1 MSKLNN
7 FPHLSRPITLAGL
20 TLKNRIFS
28 APTSVA
34 DLNDNECYTKE
45 NIEYYK
51 LRAAGGAAVVCIG
64 EIMVD
69 LENGRSHAKQIG
81 INEPKALSAFSNL
94 IDAVHSHGAAI
105 SAELDHGGALCAPA
119 FLGKNPKGPSAYVD
133 DWGDTIEEMTEEEI
147 YFAADKFA
155 EGAKNAKAMGF
166 DMVTLHGGH
175 GWLIHQFI
183 SPLTNFRTDKWGG
196 SFENRMRFALLV
208 IEKVRAAVGRAFP
221 IEIRISGAERIEG
234 GYDIDTGVEIAKMLD
249 GKVDLIHVSAGT
261 QQVDYSAVLMHPG
274 PFQSDMENSYLAA
287 EIKKHVKTPVL
298 SVGAFNTP
306 EQMEKFLADGHA
318 DCIALGRP
326 LLADPFFP
334 KKALS
339 GREDE
344 ITPCIRCT
352 DCLGGMIAK
361 QVMRCTVNPVIG
373 RECDFFHPIPVRT
386 KKKVLI
392 AGGGPGGMQAALT
405 AYEKGHEVVL
415 CEARE
420 KLGGALKFADS
431 GADFKKPM
439 LRYRESQIRK
449 VMSLPIDVRLN
460 TKVDEAVVAEVK
472 PDVLIAAVGADP
484 IILPIPGADGD
495 NVFIGADLM
504 PDTPLGKRVVI
515 IGGGLIGCEEAIH
528 LAREGHEVTIMEMLP
543 EIASECYLY
552 HKMSLYHHIEE
563 LNINVAAG
571 MACSKIQS
579 DGVLAKD
586 AEGNENF
593 FPCDSV
599 VFAAGMRSRSSEV
612 EKLRPLAPKFY
623 VVGDANKAKNVMMA
637 VRDGY
642 DAVFDMGIW

>member
-1 MSKLNN
+1 MNN
-7 FPHLSRPITLAGL
+7 FPYLSRPITLAGL

-34 DLNDNECYTKE
+34 DLGDNECYTKE

-69 LENGRSHAKQIG
+69 LDNGRSHAKQIG
-81 INEPKALSAFSNL
+81 INEPKTRAAFSNL
-94 IDAVHSHGAAI
+94 IDAVHSQGAAI

-133 DWGDTIEEMTEEEI
+133 GWGDTIEEMTEEEI
-147 YFAADKFA
+147 YFAAEKFA

-221 IEIRISGAERIEG
+221 IEIRISGSERIEG
-234 GYDIDTGVEIAKMLD
+234 GYDIDTGVEIAKALD

-274 PFQSDMENSYLAA
+274 PFQKDMENSYLAA

-306 EQMEKFLADGHA
+306 EDMEKFLADGHA

-326 LLADPFFP
+326 LVADPFLP

-339 GREDE
+339 GREEE

-361 QVMRCTVNPVIG
+361 QVMRCTVNPIIG
-373 RECDFFHPIPVRT
+373 RECDFFHPIPVRA

-439 LRYRESQIRK
+439 LRYRESQINK

-460 TKVDEAVVAEVK
+460 TKVDEAVVAEIK

-484 IILPIPGADGD
+484 VILPVPGVDGD

-528 LAREGHEVTIMEMLP
+528 LTREDHEVTIIEMLP
-543 EIASECYLY
+543 EVAADCFFY
-552 HKMSLYHHIEE
+552 HKMSLHRHIDE
-563 LNINVAAG
+563 LSISIATG
-571 MACSKIQS
+571 MACSKIQT
-579 DGVLAKD
+579 DGVFAKD
-586 AEGNENF
+586 ADGNEHF

-599 VFAAGMRSRSSEV
+599 VFAAGMRSRSAEV
-612 EKLRPLAPKFY
+612 ERLRPLAPQFY

-642 DAVFDMGIW
+642 DAVVDMGIW